1 MGDTLQKHDISR
13 TMNVQQFSKEFDI
26 GINKSYELIHTKG
39 FPVVFIGKKAL
50 ILRSQIDDWFCDNA
64 GKVF

>member
-1 MGDTLQKHDISR
+1 MCGALEKQDNLK

-26 GINKSYELIHTKG
+26 GINKSYELIHCKG
-39 FPVVFIGKKAL
+39 FPVVFIGRKAL
-50 ILRSQIDDWFCDNA
+50 ILRSQIDEWFCENS